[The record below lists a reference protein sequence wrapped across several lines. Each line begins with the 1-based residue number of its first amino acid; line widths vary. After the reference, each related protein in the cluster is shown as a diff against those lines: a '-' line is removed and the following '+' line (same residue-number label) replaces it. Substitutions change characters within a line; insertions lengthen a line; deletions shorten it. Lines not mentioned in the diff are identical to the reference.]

1 MPMIAS
7 PRTPGCWVAVAALLL
22 AFARVAAAQ
31 SSESPAQPAQVPPAD
46 APPAVTAP
54 PPPAPAAAPA
64 PAPQEPAQRKGRLY
78 SWASI
83 GTTFAYGQT
92 YGSANA
98 GVGYLMLHGIAPNVE
113 VGYAFGNTPTLW
125 SLRPGVTWYMP
136 VPVVRPYVGT
146 YYTHWFVG
154 SGFPDQDG
162 IGGRAGFS
170 LGRVVTFGVTYDHMF
185 GCNQNCDA
193 WTPQISAGL
202 SL

>member
-1 MPMIAS
+1 MSMVAS
-7 PRTPGCWVAVAALLL
+7 PRGPSCWVAVAALL
-22 AFARVAAAQ
+22 FAIARAAAAQ
-31 SSESPAQPAQVPPAD
+31 SSESPAPAPQ
-46 APPAVTAP
+46 APPAEFPPVMAP
-54 PPPAPAAAPA
+54 PPPAPAAAAA

-78 SWASI
+78 SWASV

-113 VGYAFGNTPTLW
+113 LGYAFGNNPTLW
-125 SLRPGVTWYMP
+125 TLRPGVTWYMP
-136 VPVVRPYVGT
+136 IPVVSPYVGT

-154 SGFPDQDG
+154 SGLPDQDG

-170 LGRVVTFGVTYDHMF
+170 LGRVVTFGVSYDHAF

>member
-1 MPMIAS
+1 MSCSLAI
-7 PRTPGCWVAVAALLL
+7 GALLL
-22 AFARVAAAQ
+22 ARVATAQ
-31 SSESPAQPAQVPPAD
+31 SSESPAQTAQVPPAD
-46 APPAVTAP
+46 VPPAVMAPAPPA
-54 PPPAPAAAPA
+54 AAAPA
-64 PAPQEPAQRKGRLY
+64 PAPAPQKPAQPIGRVY
-78 SWASI
+78 SWASV

-92 YGSANA
+92 YGSANV
-98 GVGYLMLHGIAPNVE
+98 GVGYLLRQGIAPNVE
-113 VGYAFGNTPTLW
+113 VGYAFGNNPTLW

-154 SGFPDQDG
+154 SGLPDQDG

-185 GCNQNCDA
+185 GCNLNCDA

>member
-1 MPMIAS
+1 MAAS
-7 PRTPGCWVAVAALLL
+7 SRWLSCSPAVAALLL
-22 AFARVAAAQ
+22 AGAAAAQ

-46 APPAVTAP
+46 APPAVLAP

-64 PAPQEPAQRKGRLY
+64 RAPEPAQPRGRLY
-78 SWASI
+78 SWASV

-92 YGSANA
+92 YGSANV
-98 GVGYLMLHGIAPNVE
+98 GVGYLLRQGIAPNVE
-113 VGYAFGNTPTLW
+113 VGYAFGNNPTLW

-136 VPVVRPYVGT
+136 LPVVRPFVGT

-154 SGFPDQDG
+154 SGLPDQDG